1 MRVAV
6 TGGAGFVGGWVVRE
20 LETAHSVVS
29 LDSRVSETLGCE
41 QVQVDLLQDDLA
53 PHMAGADAVVHL
65 AAIPHPNH
73 DAAERV
79 YGVNLLST
87 WRVAEAAANAG
98 TPRLVFA
105 SSDSTLG
112 FVFGNYAP
120 DLPLRYVP
128 VDADHPARPR
138 DPYGLSKLLGEETLR
153 SFHRGAGL
161 AVTCLRYCWVWPP
174 DGYPPYAEM
183 DRDPAGLIPQL
194 WGYIDARDVARGVRS
209 AVERVGSGFHVV
221 HLSAAD
227 TASAVPSLELVAR
240 YLPRGTEV
248 RQAASFVDSPHRSL
262 FDLEAARQVLG
273 FEPVWSWRKA

>member
-20 LETAHSVVS
+20 LETAHTVVS
-29 LDSRVSETLGCE
+29 LDSRVSDALGCE
-41 QVQVDLLQDDLA
+41 QVQVDLLKDDLA
-53 PHMAGADAVVHL
+53 PHLAGVEAVVHL

-79 YGVNLLST
+79 YGVNMLST
-87 WRVAEAAANAG
+87 WRVAEAAVNAG
-98 TPRLVFA
+98 VPRLVFA

-112 FVFGNYAP
+112 FVFGGYAP

-128 VDADHPARPR
+128 VDADHPAQPR

-174 DGYPPYAEM
+174 DAYPSIEDM
-183 DRDPAGLIPQL
+183 GRDPAMLIPQL
-194 WGYIDARDVARGVRS
+194 WGYIDARDVGRGVRL
-209 AVERVGSGFHVV
+209 AVERVSSGFHVV

-227 TASAVPSLELVAR
+227 TASALPTLELIAR
-240 YLPRGTEV
+240 HLPPSVEV
-248 RQAASFVDSPHRSL
+248 RQSASFVDAPHRSL
-262 FDLEAARQVLG
+262 FDLETARTVLG
-273 FEPVWSWRKA
+273 FEPAWTWRNA